1 MDRIE
6 LIIPAYNEEQRI
18 GATLRHYLDFFQ
30 DTKQLSL
37 TVVLN
42 GCTDR
47 TLEVVE
53 DIRKEHPDRL
63 SIMNIQEA
71 VGKGGAIVRGWQQST
86 AEVVGFVD
94 ADEATTPEEFQ
105 KLITAMKSKDDVDGA
120 IASRFHP
127 DSVIK
132 NRTSALRSFAS
143 QTFIRI
149 VKILFLLP
157 YRDMQCGAKL
167 FRRSAIAQIL
177 PTIQSFNM
185 IFDVE
190 LLFKLHRSG
199 ARIVE
204 VPTVWVEKEGSAMLG
219 STQKFLKTAWTMFMS
234 LLRLRFGK

>member
-18 GATLRHYLDFFQ
+18 GATLRHYLDFFE
-30 DTKQLSL
+30 DTNVLSL

-53 DIRKEHPDRL
+53 DIQKEYPERL
-63 SIMNIQEA
+63 SLLHIPEA
-71 VGKGGAIVRGWQQST
+71 IGKGGAIVRGWQQST

-94 ADEATTPEEFQ
+94 ADEATAPEEFQ
-105 KLITAMKSKDDVDGA
+105 KLIVAMNGEVDGA

-132 NRTSALRSFAS
+132 NRTSALRSLAS

-167 FRRSAIAQIL
+167 FRRSAVAQIL

-199 ARIVE
+199 AHIVE